1 MAVLNLFTTSTL
13 LGTNSTSSGLRK
25 AFFGMEFSSAL
36 GGYVHMVWASQ
47 RNLFSLKYLNC
58 RRFSNF
64 EITVTVGSPYGC
76 RVVLS
81 LNWTAVSG
89 KHPCLLLVFVRTS
102 AQQWWN
108 ESAPVFGQT
117 ILWAGVNSEG
127 QRAATWPAAGE
138 PDCSAHPPLPF
149 QNGLQN
155 LIHLLN
161 SSLRQHAG
169 LIVTYIY
176 IYFFFLALKWE
187 GRTKQNQMLACPYLQ
202 FPVTPKTLM
211 EIYFPNEASDGN
223 GGTC

>member
-1 MAVLNLFTTSTL
+1 MDSEERSLESNSPPLWEATCIWSGVL
-13 LGTNSTSSGLRK
+13 
-25 AFFGMEFSSAL
+25 
-36 GGYVHMVWASQ
+36 HVWASQ

-76 RVVLS
+76 QVVLS

-127 QRAATWPAAGE
+127 QRAATWAAAGK

-161 SSLRQHAG
+161 SSLRHHPG
-169 LIVTYIY
+169 LIVIYIY
-176 IYFFFLALKWE
+176 IFF
-187 GRTKQNQMLACPYLQ
+187 
-202 FPVTPKTLM
+202 
-211 EIYFPNEASDGN
+211 S
-223 GGTC
+223 